1 MRKRKELDYVK
12 LRECC
17 FKLKSLEHLLE
28 NQQDDQLMELDELD
42 LWYGL
47 GLILKG
53 IRHDVMQV
61 ARDIEAQEIQA
72 AKKGA

>member
-1 MRKRKELDYVK
+1 MK

-17 FKLKSLEHLLE
+17 FKLRSLEHLLE
-28 NQQDDQLMELDELD
+28 NQKVDQLIELDELD

-53 IRHDVMQV
+53 VRKDIMQV
-61 ARDIEAQEIQA
+61 AREIEAHEIRE
-72 AKKGA
+72 AKKQA

>member
-1 MRKRKELDYVK
+1 MKKSKEVDYMK

-17 FKLKSLEHLLE
+17 FKLRSLEHLLE

-42 LWYGL
+42 VWYGL

-53 IRHDVMQV
+53 VRKDVMQV
-61 ARDIEAQEIQA
+61 AREIEGHEIRE
-72 AKKGA
+72 AKKRA

>member
-1 MRKRKELDYVK
+1 MK

-17 FKLKSLEHLLE
+17 FKLRSLQHLLE
-28 NQQDDQLMELDELD
+28 NQKDDQLVELDELD

-53 IRHDVMQV
+53 VRKDVMKV
-61 ARDIEAQEIQA
+61 AREIEAQQIRE
-72 AKKGA
+72 AKKAA

>member
-1 MRKRKELDYVK
+1 MKQSKKPDYVK

-47 GLILKG
+47 GLIMKE
-53 IRHDVMQV
+53 IRKDVMQV
-61 ARDIEAQEIQA
+61 AREIEDHEIRE
-72 AKKGA
+72 AKKRV

>member
-1 MRKRKELDYVK
+1 MKKRKEIDYMK

-53 IRHDVMQV
+53 IRKDVMQV
-61 ARDIEAQEIQA
+61 AREIEDQEIQTA
-72 AKKGA
+72 RKGA

>member
-1 MRKRKELDYVK
+1 MKKSKEMDYMK

-17 FKLKSLEHLLE
+17 FKLRSLEHLLE
-28 NQQDDQLMELDELD
+28 NQKVDQLIELDELD

-53 IRHDVMQV
+53 VRKDIMQV
-61 ARDIEAQEIQA
+61 AREIEAHEIRE
-72 AKKGA
+72 AKKQA